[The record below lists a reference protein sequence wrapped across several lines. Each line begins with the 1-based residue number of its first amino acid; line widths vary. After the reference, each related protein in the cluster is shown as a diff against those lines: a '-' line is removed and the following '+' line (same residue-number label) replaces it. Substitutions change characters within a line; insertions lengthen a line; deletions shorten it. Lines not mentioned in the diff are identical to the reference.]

1 MFRNIAGIF
10 RNILKTAFRNTGLA
24 LRRATIRSLSA
35 LASALNV
42 PPLQDSF
49 LSSLLPP
56 SIFPND
62 GSLRCRV
69 QQLAKQV
76 SQHAVVRIVDKGP
89 GLLWG
94 FCRAWAWDAL
104 QEFMVKQG
112 YTRESD
118 AHLDI
123 LKCFQSQASV
133 KKWPVNAKARL
144 ALLYLIGK
152 AKSRARIEILWRP
165 IAAASSPIVA
175 QSRLRIAARAFTCF
189 IRTLVDE
196 LPAAFLVLNLNDM
209 GAWVKQLATWE
220 PACIGEA
227 DCKDQF
233 NHVPPALVVQHLR
246 EASAWLKARRRWRAT
261 TLGWSIHKDNSRL
274 DRAGPAKKGTFHF
287 VSMEDLL
294 DLVEFS
300 LLHDNV
306 VLASG
311 EPWRRGGAIP
321 MGGSFSAQSADLH
334 CVWMCKKLVA
344 RLRQLGD
351 LSVTDS
357 GILQWTLPD
366 KNVVALRQFRD
377 NLMVAAKGPSPQS
390 TMYPVCMAM
399 EDIWNLRVLCPCRD
413 KNPDALCQGSCMTNR
428 VRCMGV
434 TIFVSP
440 EGTLSHAHPNA
451 LDDKWSFKFGAPLQS
466 YWAVSMPR
474 TTNVFLSALSNTL
487 PFMRSW
493 SAFLLSCAAWMQL
506 AVLSG
511 YPPVAV
517 RASMSSAIHRILAK
531 TEWDVPSSLRWVV
544 FLSPRLP
551 QSFSDTV
558 GDLLSWLSRSAFWN
572 RSAYASWHLPHSGAC
587 TPFCADWSTDLLA
600 LQGLYSSLS
609 SEPRVDWGVHRG
621 RGATAE
627 TR

>member
-1 MFRNIAGIF
+1 M
-10 RNILKTAFRNTGLA
+10 
-24 LRRATIRSLSA
+24 
-35 LASALNV
+35 
-42 PPLQDSF
+42 
-49 LSSLLPP
+49 
-56 SIFPND
+56 
-62 GSLRCRV
+62 
-69 QQLAKQV
+69 
-76 SQHAVVRIVDKGP
+76 
-89 GLLWG
+89 
-94 FCRAWAWDAL
+94 
-104 QEFMVKQG
+104 
-112 YTRESD
+112 
-118 AHLDI
+118 
-123 LKCFQSQASV
+123 
-133 KKWPVNAKARL
+133 
-144 ALLYLIGK
+144 
-152 AKSRARIEILWRP
+152 
-165 IAAASSPIVA
+165 
-175 QSRLRIAARAFTCF
+175 
-189 IRTLVDE
+189 
-196 LPAAFLVLNLNDM
+196 
-209 GAWVKQLATWE
+209 
-220 PACIGEA
+220 
-227 DCKDQF
+227 
-233 NHVPPALVVQHLR
+233 
-246 EASAWLKARRRWRAT
+246 
-261 TLGWSIHKDNSRL
+261 
-274 DRAGPAKKGTFHF
+274 
-287 VSMEDLL
+287 
-294 DLVEFS
+294 
-300 LLHDNV
+300 
-306 VLASG
+306 
-311 EPWRRGGAIP
+311 
-321 MGGSFSAQSADLH
+321 
-334 CVWMCKKLVA
+334 
-344 RLRQLGD
+344 
-351 LSVTDS
+351 TDS

-493 SAFLLSCAAWMQL
+493 GAFLLSCAAWMQL

-551 QSFSDTV
+551 QSFFDTV
-558 GDLLSWLSRSAFWN
+558 GDLLLWLSRSAFWN
-572 RSAYASWHLPHSGAC
+572 RSAYASWHLTHSGAC
-587 TPFCADWSTDLLA
+587 TPFCADWSTDLPA

>member
-1 MFRNIAGIF
+1 MDAQGQRSLQCAHRLFASAHTFPVSIEYEGS
-10 RNILKTAFRNTGLA
+10 ILRSSDPLPCTGQKS
-24 LRRATIRSLSA
+24 RRATIRSLSA

-118 AHLDI
+118 AHLNI
-123 LKCFQSQASV
+123 LKCLQSQASV

-175 QSRLRIAARAFTCF
+175 RSRLRIAARAFTCF

-209 GAWVKQLATWE
+209 GAWVRQLATWE

-233 NHVPPALVVQHLR
+233 NHVPPALVVRHLR

-321 MGGSFSAQSADLH
+321 MGGSSVCRPPL
-334 CVWMCKKLVA
+334 
-344 RLRQLGD
+344 RL
-351 LSVTDS
+351 
-357 GILQWTLPD
+357 
-366 KNVVALRQFRD
+366 
-377 NLMVAAKGPSPQS
+377 
-390 TMYPVCMAM
+390 
-399 EDIWNLRVLCPCRD
+399 
-413 KNPDALCQGSCMTNR
+413 
-428 VRCMGV
+428 
-434 TIFVSP
+434 
-440 EGTLSHAHPNA
+440 
-451 LDDKWSFKFGAPLQS
+451 
-466 YWAVSMPR
+466 
-474 TTNVFLSALSNTL
+474 
-487 PFMRSW
+487 
-493 SAFLLSCAAWMQL
+493 
-506 AVLSG
+506 
-511 YPPVAV
+511 
-517 RASMSSAIHRILAK
+517 
-531 TEWDVPSSLRWVV
+531 DV
-544 FLSPRLP
+544 
-551 QSFSDTV
+551 
-558 GDLLSWLSRSAFWN
+558 
-572 RSAYASWHLPHSGAC
+572 
-587 TPFCADWSTDLLA
+587 
-600 LQGLYSSLS
+600 
-609 SEPRVDWGVHRG
+609 
-621 RGATAE
+621 
-627 TR
+627 